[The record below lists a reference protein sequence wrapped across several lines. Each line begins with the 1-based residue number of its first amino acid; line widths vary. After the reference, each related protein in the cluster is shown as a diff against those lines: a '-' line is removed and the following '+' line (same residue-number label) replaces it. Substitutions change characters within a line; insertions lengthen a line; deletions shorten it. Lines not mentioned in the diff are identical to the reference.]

1 MMGQLFASQVHH
13 AISRE
18 VFGGGDPSHVL
29 YTDNKK
35 VGDFMRKKVFEPGKK
50 LDWNELTEHA
60 TGEKLNPK
68 AFAKDFQA
76 R

>member
-13 AISRE
+13 AICRE
-18 VFGGGDPSHVL
+18 VLEGVDTKQGL
-29 YTDNKK
+29 YAGNKK
-35 VGDFMRKKVFEPGKK
+35 VGEFMKTKVFQPGRT

-68 AFAKDFQA
+68 AFASDI
-76 R
+76 RSN